1 MSLESA
7 SGGKGRPLTHLCASQ
22 PLISSPFRPLN
33 MTDINPSNS
42 RHRLPPLATERP
54 TTDRAQMLQG
64 LRTARPGPEPTS
76 PNPLSALQQAQADYL
91 QQLQLQ
97 IQHQSQML
105 LMQQQAQSE
114 VAFREMQRRAAAR
127 EHQQQQQQQQGRTR
141 GGGRAG
147 QQRSSSVEP
156 PRRQQQQ
163 AYAEPPRS
171 AVVGGSF
178 LSPEEEEEATTNS
191 KTNPLVASA
200 LARRKRQSLNAE
212 AMGALQSQGRERRI
226 SSGPADVVHHRQS
239 SSETTASSTSASH
252 TSPPSS
258 VAARTPPAS
267 ADPPA
272 LILSKPGEAYPSTS
286 GSEDDDDDS
295 TSSIKS
301 KPKARRYSVHTA
313 ADLASPKPSS
323 SGSNSPDLSAE
334 AQDAVAAKPTT
345 SRRSH
350 VSDLN
355 LALGGRKQRP
365 ASISGAIG
373 LGSPQLAGGFGDTP
387 RAVSD
392 TPVLSPFATTFTPL
406 PPSPYFPS
414 PSFDQLH
421 AAYTSPPMPFS
432 SPPMAAAFSPQQ
444 MSMAAFS
451 PNMNAFS
458 PNMNTY
464 QSNKP
469 APASGTAS
477 AIRQPRGP
485 AAELAGNFSSRLR
498 RQAVATLLGS
508 RGVGRASLGA
518 DSPPLS
524 GGGGGAV
531 MGLGVEVAGAE

>member
-1 MSLESA
+1 
-7 SGGKGRPLTHLCASQ
+7 
-22 PLISSPFRPLN
+22 
-33 MTDINPSNS
+33 MTDINPSHA
-42 RHRLPPLATERP
+42 RHRPPPL
-54 TTDRAQMLQG
+54 TTDQRPPSSDRAHMLQG
-64 LRTARPGPEPTS
+64 LRTARPS
-76 PNPLSALQQAQADYL
+76 PLPVSSPNPNNPLSALQRAQADYL

-97 IQHQSQML
+97 IQQQSQML
-105 LMQQQAQSE
+105 LMQQQQQSE

-127 EHQQQQQQQQGRTR
+127 DQQQQQQQQGR
-141 GGGRAG
+141 RAS

-156 PRRQQQQ
+156 QRRQQQQ
-163 AYAEPPRS
+163 VYAEPPKS

-178 LSPEEEEEATTNS
+178 LSPEEEEVATTNS

-212 AMGALQSQGRERRI
+212 AMGALQSQGAGRERRI

-239 SSETTASSTSASH
+239 SSETTASSASACH

-258 VAARTPPAS
+258 VSARTPPAS

-301 KPKARRYSVHTA
+301 KPQARRYSVHTA
-313 ADLASPKPSS
+313 ADLTSPKASS
-323 SGSNSPDLSAE
+323 SGSDSPDLSAE
-334 AQDAVAAKPTT
+334 AQDAVAAKPT
-345 SRRSH
+345 RRSH

-365 ASISGAIG
+365 AAISGAGIG

-387 RAVSD
+387 RASSD
-392 TPVLSPFATTFTPL
+392 SHTPILSPFATTFTPL

-414 PSFDQLH
+414 PAPHQMSF
-421 AAYTSPPMPFS
+421 ASPPL
-432 SPPMAAAFSPQQ
+432 AGGVAFSPQQ
-444 MSMAAFS
+444 MFSPQMNAFS
-451 PNMNAFS
+451 PSMNAFS
-458 PNMNTY
+458 PNMSTPFSPTNPAY

-469 APASGTAS
+469 AALAGTAS

-498 RQAVATLLGS
+498 RRAVATLLGS
-508 RGVGRASLGA
+508 RGVGRVSLG
-518 DSPPLS
+518 
-524 GGGGGAV
+524 GGGEGEGGAV
-531 MGLGVEVAGAE
+531 MGLGVEVAGAEE